1 MTGLF
6 IDQYLLSL
14 SNDVNVFA
22 LLWSL
27 DRKLDNTIGLR
38 EQCVVLATANVGAR
52 VKLCATLTNNDIAG
66 NDFLTTKNFYT
77 EAFAF

>member
-1 MTGLF
+1 
-6 IDQYLLSL
+6 L

-38 EQCVVLATANVGAR
+38 EQCVVLATTNVGTR
-52 VKLCATLTNNDIAG
+52 VKLSATLTNNDIAG
-66 NDFLTTKNFYT
+66 NDFLTTENFYT
-77 EAFAF
+77 KAFAF